1 MPANKTKIAVAGTLK
16 VNGSKRAIVSAGPIP
31 GSTPTK
37 VPTKHPIKP
46 YSNVM
51 GSKATAKPSIKE
63 SKELMM
69 IFT

>member
-51 GSKATAKPSIKE
+51 GSKATAKPCIKE
-63 SKELMM
+63 SKELMV

>member
-1 MPANKTKIAVAGTLK
+1 MPANKTKMAVAGTLK

-37 VPTKHPIKP
+37 VPTKHPMNP
-46 YSNVM
+46 YINVI
-51 GSKATAKPSIKE
+51 GSKATANPCIKE
-63 SKELMM
+63 SKELIV